1 MPIQKQ
7 VLAGAIGVGAA
18 TFGCYYV
25 YKHITRRYSLVEP
38 GGTANDASGSADFF
52 ESTQTIEQ
60 EENTSVERTFH
71 RSEGHLSDHH
81 PVFSGSDSEQG
92 ISSGTSG
99 GDNCV
104 NHNASQNNDPE
115 DHGDVIS
122 PQTVLKK
129 ANDLGDN
136 HVSSYHAS
144 LQENHLTNPSNSRQL
159 VDNSKLD
166 SCLADQSQQKY
177 ASLNF
182 EERCQIDSTM
192 PNNDKDLLTGNE
204 FDGQKPTEIQSV
216 QKEIDT
222 NQNQKRPS
230 LELDQSD
237 LTVDNEAHGPP
248 ESSLSEILTV
258 YDDSES
264 PTTTA
269 TPSDGRRF
277 TYMYEGSKDSSSSF
291 SSQYSIEM
299 DAAPLGPPGR
309 MLVRDIRHGFHDTI
323 SPDSINVEPFSP
335 VNSIRYSEF
344 SALNR
349 REEETLL
356 SSDSFQS
363 SSQVPLEHNI
373 SQSNLIQNTQPV
385 SPVHD
390 IIQSQVVEVENLP
403 SHTSQPENQTTSQP
417 IQPCISSTNLPE
429 PSPQLP
435 TLLPETSLPQAGTTS
450 CISDLNI
457 ENTNQNIVNEQN
469 PILRTNGNNLDPEQ
483 GYSDNDPTV
492 TESVVENERI
502 ESTSEYGTMTSNSDN
517 LSPSLDDQSNID
529 NNIVS
534 PEDPEVIYSRSDYNP
549 ECMAPMVEPDD
560 ERDITDVVILHAED
574 DRLIALDF
582 MNNMEAEFPELE
594 LNLKIFEQL
603 NVGRSMFESASL
615 LFETCRFLFVLLTNK
630 FAKDDL
636 PRFLNEIALV
646 ETITFKDRNCRLIP
660 VLIDGDCRVPELGPI
675 IPLMY
680 NRYLEGKSRGIRD
693 RGFIN
698 SFEKLVKNGRKN
710 YLTS

>member
-38 GGTANDASGSADFF
+38 GGTANDASGSAGFF
-52 ESTQTIEQ
+52 ESTEIIEQ
-60 EENTSVERTFH
+60 EEKSSVERTFH

-136 HVSSYHAS
+136 HVSSHHAS

-182 EERCQIDSTM
+182 EERSQKDSTM
-192 PNNDKDLLTGNE
+192 PNNDKDLLTENE
-204 FDGQKPTEIQSV
+204 FDGQKSTEIQSV

-230 LELDQSD
+230 LEFDQSD

-248 ESSLSEILTV
+248 ERRLSEILTM
-258 YDDSES
+258 YDDSQL
-264 PTTTA
+264 PTTPA

-291 SSQYSIEM
+291 SSQHSIET
-299 DAAPLGPPGR
+299 DAAPLGPHGR
-309 MLVRDIRHGFHDTI
+309 M
-323 SPDSINVEPFSP
+323 
-335 VNSIRYSEF
+335 SEF
-344 SALNR
+344 SALNV
-349 REEETLL
+349 REEET
-356 SSDSFQS
+356 SMCTNSDSLMS
-363 SSQVPLEHNI
+363 SSQVLIEHNI
-373 SQSNLIQNTQPV
+373 SQSAQTQNTHSV

-390 IIQSQVVEVENLP
+390 IIQSQVVEVENLA
-403 SHTSQPENQTTSQP
+403 SHTSQPQNQTTSQP
-417 IQPCISSTNLPE
+417 LQPCISSTNVPE

-435 TLLPETSLPQAGTTS
+435 SLLPETSLPPAGTTS

-469 PILRTNGNNLDPEQ
+469 PILRTNGNNLDPGQ
-483 GYSDNDPTV
+483 GQSDNDPTS
-492 TESVVENERI
+492 TESVVNDERT
-502 ESTSEYGTMTSNSDN
+502 ESTSEYGTMTSSSDN
-517 LSPSLDDQSNID
+517 LSHSLDDQSNTD
-529 NNIVS
+529 NVNVT
-534 PEDPEVIYSRSDYNP
+534 PEVQEVIGSISDINP
-549 ECMAPMVEPDD
+549 ECKTSLPMADAEPTTGTDKSVTDLVDTASGLND
-560 ERDITDVVILHAED
+560 EKAITDAVILHAED
-574 DRLIALDF
+574 DRELVLELIQ
-582 MNNMEAEFPELE
+582 NMETEFPELK
-594 LNLKIFEQL
+594 LNLKIFEEL
-603 NVGRSMFESASL
+603 NVGKSMFASAPL
-615 LFETCRFLFVLLTNK
+615 LFGTCRFLFVFVTK
-630 FAKDDL
+630 AFAKDDL
-636 PRFLNEIALV
+636 PRFVNEILLM
-646 ETITFKDRNCRLIP
+646 ETITFKDKSSRLIP
-660 VLIDGDCRVPELGPI
+660 VLKDECYLPELGPL
-675 IPLMY
+675 IPLKY
-680 NRYLEGKSRGIRD
+680 NRYLEGKSRGKKD
-693 RGFIN
+693 SGFLRGF
-698 SFEKLVKNGRKN
+698 KRLVENGRIN

>member
-38 GGTANDASGSADFF
+38 GGTENDSSGSVDFV
-52 ESTQTIEQ
+52 ESAVIIEQ
-60 EENTSVERTFH
+60 RTCN
-71 RSEGHLSDHH
+71 RSEGPLSDHH
-81 PVFSGSDSEQG
+81 PVNSGSDTHEQG
-92 ISSGTSG
+92 TGCCTSEE
-99 GDNCV
+99 NYCT
-104 NHNASQNNDPE
+104 NLNASQSNDSE

-122 PQTVLKK
+122 PETVFKK
-129 ANDLGDN
+129 TNDLEDN
-136 HVSSYHAS
+136 HVSSHHAS

-159 VDNSKLD
+159 LGNSKLD

-177 ASLNF
+177 ASLNV
-182 EERCQIDSTM
+182 EELSQKDSTM
-192 PNNDKDLLTGNE
+192 PNNDRDLLTGNE

-237 LTVDNEAHGPP
+237 LTVDNAHGPP

-291 SSQYSIEM
+291 SSQHSIEM

-323 SPDSINVEPFSP
+323 SPDSMNAEPFSP
-335 VNSIRYSEF
+335 VNSNRYSEF
-344 SALNR
+344 SALNI

-373 SQSNLIQNTQPV
+373 AQSNLIQNTQPV
-385 SPVHD
+385 SPLHD
-390 IIQSQVVEVENLP
+390 IIQSKVVEMENLA
-403 SHTSQPENQTTSQP
+403 SHTSQPQNQTTSQRLH
-417 IQPCISSTNLPE
+417 PCISSTNGPE

-435 TLLPETSLPQAGTTS
+435 TILPETSLPPAGTTT

-457 ENTNQNIVNEQN
+457 ENTNQNIVNEFEQS

-483 GYSDNDPTV
+483 GQSDNDPTS
-492 TESVVENERI
+492 TESVVNNERT

-517 LSPSLDDQSNID
+517 LSQSLDDQSNTD
-529 NNIVS
+529 NVNVT
-534 PEDPEVIYSRSDYNP
+534 PEVQEVIGSISDINP
-549 ECMAPMVEPDD
+549 ECK
-560 ERDITDVVILHAED
+560 T
-574 DRLIALDF
+574 
-582 MNNMEAEFPELE
+582 
-594 LNLKIFEQL
+594 
-603 NVGRSMFESASL
+603 SL
-615 LFETCRFLFVLLTNK
+615 LMADAEPTTGTDKSVT
-630 FAKDDL
+630 DL
-636 PRFLNEIALV
+636 VDTASGLNDEKGNEYIYICKV
-646 ETITFKDRNCRLIP
+646 
-660 VLIDGDCRVPELGPI
+660 I
-675 IPLMY
+675 IM
-680 NRYLEGKSRGIRD
+680 
-693 RGFIN
+693 
-698 SFEKLVKNGRKN
+698 
-710 YLTS
+710 